1 MFNIY
6 QMMLESANVEIQ
18 SNEKDIELNTEREK
32 QKDTQSSL
40 TKLTYI
46 ILIYVFYIFGG
57 LFNEKLTKNEYEF
70 TDTNNEIKKFKFKD
84 PLIILCTLSSFE
96 LIVSFYMSK
105 KLKYKLFQDSKISPI
120 TFYDEAI
127 LGVLHTGSTF
137 TSQLSLLYIDFI
149 VKTIGKSCKSASII
163 FLYFLNSIPFIHNFL
178 QKLLNNNTG
187 NNKNT
192 KDKIYIKDIIKVII
206 TTISV
211 FLFNLNG
218 EKSSKSGLR
227 TNSTF
232 GILVLATSLF
242 FDGLLSLKE
251 KMIQTNI
258 SNNSIYNGYEKI
270 ICWEYMKIFALCT
283 FIFGISQVSF
293 NIAFGNYFEII
304 KQIIICKELM
314 RDLIIYALFDAFG
327 QSILFM
333 FLGLYGPLTLCIVT
347 SVRKIL
353 SISISIIYF
362 GKTISFN
369 QSLSLILATSII
381 FWEVYDKGN
390 KYKNNEGIKTS

>member
-1 MFNIY
+1 
-6 QMMLESANVEIQ
+6 MLESENVEIQ
-18 SNEKDIELNTEREK
+18 SNEKDVVLNIEKEK

-57 LFNEKLTKNEYEF
+57 LFNEKLTKNEYEYR
-70 TDTNNEIKKFKFKD
+70 DTNNETKKFKFKD
-84 PLIILCTLSSFE
+84 PLIILCTLSSFS

-105 KLKYKLFQDSKISPI
+105 KMKYKLFQDSKVSPI
-120 TFYDEAI
+120 SFYDEAI

-163 FLYFLNSIPFIHNFL
+163 FLYFLNSIPFIHDFL
-178 QKLLNNNTG
+178 QKLLNNNTA

-192 KDKIYIKDIIKVII
+192 KDKINIKDIIKVII

-211 FLFNLNG
+211 FLFNLNR
-218 EKSSKSGLR
+218 ETNSKSGLKSS
-227 TNSTF
+227 STF

-258 SNNSIYNGYEKI
+258 SNNSIYKGYEKI

-283 FIFGISQVSF
+283 FVFGISQVCF

-304 KQIIICKELM
+304 KQIIMCRELM
-314 RDLIIYALFDAFG
+314 RDLIIYALFDALG

-362 GKTISFN
+362 GKNISFN

-390 KYKNNEGIKTS
+390 KYKNSEGIKTN